1 MKSFEGCGAYEIGN
15 AKRGALLLHGFT
27 GTPKDMR
34 YIAEYLAGKGFTVS
48 VPLLPGH
55 ASDPEDLKRSGWEEW
70 IKTAESSW
78 ESLVKKCPY
87 SAIAGLSMGALLALH
102 IGAHWKNVMAIACLA
117 TPLVLAG
124 WKRRLIAPILRFSPL
139 KDFYYNK
146 KGGSDVKDEQAKAEF
161 PSYTRVPFKG
171 VISLMAI
178 IEIVRNEL
186 YKVTAPTLLVH
197 SQNDHTAPVKNV
209 ELVKRLVS
217 STSLESVIL
226 KNSYHVMTID
236 VEKETVAK
244 EVAEFFMRHIN
255 NRG

>member
-1 MKSFEGCGAYEIGN
+1 MKFEGCKAFEIGN
-15 AKRGALLLHGFT
+15 AKRGVLLLHGFT

-55 ASDPEDLKRSGWEEW
+55 ASDPEDLKKFGWEEW
-70 IKTAESSW
+70 IKTAEYSW
-78 ESLVKKCPY
+78 ESLVKKCPS

-124 WKRRLIAPILRFSPL
+124 WQRRLVAPILRFSPW

-146 KGGSDVKDEQAKAEF
+146 RGGSDVKDEKAKAEF

-171 VISLMAI
+171 VLSLMAVV
-178 IEIVRNEL
+178 EIVRNEL
-186 YKVTAPTLLVH
+186 NKVTAPLLLVH
-197 SQNDHTAPVKNV
+197 SENDHTAPVKNV

-217 STSLESVIL
+217 STSMEAVIL
-226 KNSYHVMTID
+226 KDSFHVMTID
-236 VEKETVAK
+236 VEKEKVAK
-244 EVAEFFMRHIN
+244 ETAGFFMRHISTK
-255 NRG
+255 G